1 MSDETMI
8 WKYSKCL
15 YCKKDVDPHHD
26 CQVVKQCKKEG
37 MRYCFHR
44 SCMRNYRRNQK
55 KLKKICIFLIRVN
68 FLPYNREE
76 ETSLVSW

>member
-1 MSDETMI
+1 MKQVFGNI
-8 WKYSKCL
+8 QNVCIV
-15 YCKKDVDPHHD
+15 KKNVDPHHD

-55 KLKKICIFLIRVN
+55 I
-68 FLPYNREE
+68 
-76 ETSLVSW
+76 

>member
-1 MSDETMI
+1 MSDETI
-8 WKYSKCL
+8 NWKYSKCL

-44 SCMRNYRRNQK
+44 SCMRKHRENTEKTQK
-55 KLKKICIFLIRVN
+55 KNKKMYIF
-68 FLPYNREE
+68 
-76 ETSLVSW
+76 

>member
-1 MSDETMI
+1 MSDETI
-8 WKYSKCL
+8 NWKYSKCL

-44 SCMRNYRRNQK
+44 SCMRKPEKTQK
-55 KLKKICIFLIRVN
+55 KIKKMYIFSS
-68 FLPYNREE
+68 REFP
-76 ETSLVSW
+76 TI

>member
-1 MSDETMI
+1 MSDETEI

-37 MRYCFHR
+37 MRYCFRR
-44 SCMRNYRRNQK
+44 SCMRKHRRNEK
-55 KLKKICIFLIRVN
+55 MYIFSS
-68 FLPYNREE
+68 REFP
-76 ETSLVSW
+76 TV